1 MLDSL
6 RQAWAYVAPREPH
19 APAPSSSRAG
29 RNLKAAVPTALISL
43 AIVGT
48 AIVVSPVLFAVLACL
63 ALCIGQWEAAGA
75 FLAKGVRIPVGISW
89 LATIAMV
96 VSTYLWG
103 LPWALFTFMLFAF
116 VLFLY
121 KVAGGEK
128 HSAEHALAGVFAL
141 GWISFLG
148 CFAVATAGFEARIWP
163 LVSLILMP
171 VASDTGGWLFGILW
185 GKHPLAPSI
194 SPKKSWEGALGSLV
208 GTVLFSFLLWRL
220 AMHAQWWLVI
230 LVAFLAM
237 VIATVGDLSES
248 LLKRELGVKDMG
260 VLFPG
265 HGGMLDRLD
274 SILMWAPVNF
284 LMASAL
290 L

>member
-19 APAPSSSRAG
+19 APAPSTSRAG
-29 RNLKAAVPTALISL
+29 RNLKAAVPTALIAL
-43 AIVGT
+43 AIVGG
-48 AIVVSPVLFAVLACL
+48 AIVVSPVLFAVLVCL
-63 ALCIGQWEAAGA
+63 ALCIGQWEVAGA
-75 FLAKGVRIPVGISW
+75 FLANGVRIPVGITW
-89 LATIAMV
+89 LATVAMV
-96 VSTYLWG
+96 GTTWLCG
-103 LPWALFTFMLFAF
+103 PTWALFTFMVFSFLLFI
-116 VLFLY
+116 Y
-121 KVAGGEK
+121 KMAGGEK
-128 HSAEHALAGVFAL
+128 HSAEHALASIFAL
-141 GWISFLG
+141 GWVSFLG
-148 CFAVATAGFEARIWP
+148 CFAVATAGLDNRLWP
-163 LVSLILMP
+163 LLSLILMP

-208 GTVLFSFLLWRL
+208 GTALFSVLLWRV
-220 AMHAQWWLVI
+220 AMHAPWWLVI

-237 VIATVGDLSES
+237 AIATVGDLSES

-284 LMASAL
+284 LTAAAL
-290 L
+290 M